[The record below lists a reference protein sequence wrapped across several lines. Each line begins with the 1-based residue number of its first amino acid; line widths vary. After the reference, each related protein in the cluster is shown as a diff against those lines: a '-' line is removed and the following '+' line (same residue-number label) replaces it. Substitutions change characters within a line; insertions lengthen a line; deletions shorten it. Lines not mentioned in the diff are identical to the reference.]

1 MSDEETEQDMF
12 MYVLEAMA
20 YISASLAAII
30 YIWDTCFKEFKKR
43 KIRRNDNRDL
53 EMGLTPI
60 NENQEEKWKK
70 YDDLIQQFI
79 SSHDQSLEDLQKA
92 VEEFL
97 EDE

>member
-1 MSDEETEQDMF
+1 MDEEKFDELKQEF
-12 MYVLEAMA
+12 ELLKEYHGKLLEAFQ
-20 YISASLAAII
+20 LLR
-30 YIWDTCFKEFKKR
+30 KKT
-43 KIRRNDNRDL
+43 DL
-53 EMGLTPI
+53 HTLMIENI

>member
-1 MSDEETEQDMF
+1 MDEEKFDELRQEF
-12 MYVLEAMA
+12 ELLKEYHGKLLEAFQ
-20 YISASLAAII
+20 LLR
-30 YIWDTCFKEFKKR
+30 KKT
-43 KIRRNDNRDL
+43 DL
-53 EMGLTPI
+53 HTLMIENI

>member
-1 MSDEETEQDMF
+1 MDEEKFDELRQEF
-12 MYVLEAMA
+12 ELLKEYHGKLLEAFQ
-20 YISASLAAII
+20 LLR
-30 YIWDTCFKEFKKR
+30 KKT
-43 KIRRNDNRDL
+43 DL
-53 EMGLTPI
+53 HTLMIENI

-79 SSHDQSLEDLQKA
+79 SSHDQSLEELQKA

>member
-1 MSDEETEQDMF
+1 MDEEKFDELRQEF
-12 MYVLEAMA
+12 ELLKEYHGKLLEAFQ
-20 YISASLAAII
+20 LLR
-30 YIWDTCFKEFKKR
+30 KKT
-43 KIRRNDNRDL
+43 DL
-53 EMGLTPI
+53 HTLMIENI

-92 VEEFL
+92 VEEFM

>member
-1 MSDEETEQDMF
+1 MDEEKFDELRQEF
-12 MYVLEAMA
+12 ELLKEYHGKLLEAFQ
-20 YISASLAAII
+20 LLR
-30 YIWDTCFKEFKKR
+30 KKT
-43 KIRRNDNRDL
+43 DL
-53 EMGLTPI
+53 HTLMLENI

>member
-1 MSDEETEQDMF
+1 MDEEKFDELIQEFEILKEEHEKLLQAFKLLRKKTDLQTF
-12 MYVLEAMA
+12 MIE
-20 YISASLAAII
+20 
-30 YIWDTCFKEFKKR
+30 
-43 KIRRNDNRDL
+43 N
-53 EMGLTPI
+53 I
-60 NENQEEKWKK
+60 NETQEEKWKK

>member
-60 NENQEEKWKK
+60 SENQEDYYSSGSNTSSPE
-70 YDDLIQQFI
+70 I
-79 SSHDQSLEDLQKA
+79 SPSQLRYRSS
-92 VEEFL
+92 
-97 EDE
+97 

>member
-1 MSDEETEQDMF
+1 MDEEKFEELRQEF
-12 MYVLEAMA
+12 ELLKEYHGKLLEAFQ
-20 YISASLAAII
+20 LLR
-30 YIWDTCFKEFKKR
+30 KKT
-43 KIRRNDNRDL
+43 DL
-53 EMGLTPI
+53 HTLMIENI

>member
-1 MSDEETEQDMF
+1 MDEEKFDELKQEF
-12 MYVLEAMA
+12 ELLKEYQGKLLEAFQ
-20 YISASLAAII
+20 LLR
-30 YIWDTCFKEFKKR
+30 KKT
-43 KIRRNDNRDL
+43 DL
-53 EMGLTPI
+53 HTLMIENI

>member
-1 MSDEETEQDMF
+1 MDEEKFDELKQEF
-12 MYVLEAMA
+12 ELLKEYHGKLLEAFQ
-20 YISASLAAII
+20 LLR
-30 YIWDTCFKEFKKR
+30 KKT
-43 KIRRNDNRDL
+43 DL
-53 EMGLTPI
+53 HTLMIENI

-92 VEEFL
+92 VEEFM

>member
-1 MSDEETEQDMF
+1 MDEKKFDELRQEFEILKEEHEKLLQAFKLLRKKTDLQTF
-12 MYVLEAMA
+12 MIE
-20 YISASLAAII
+20 
-30 YIWDTCFKEFKKR
+30 
-43 KIRRNDNRDL
+43 N
-53 EMGLTPI
+53 I
-60 NENQEEKWKK
+60 NETQEEKWKK

>member
-1 MSDEETEQDMF
+1 MIE
-12 MYVLEAMA
+12 
-20 YISASLAAII
+20 
-30 YIWDTCFKEFKKR
+30 
-43 KIRRNDNRDL
+43 N
-53 EMGLTPI
+53 I

-92 VEEFL
+92 GEEFL

>member
-1 MSDEETEQDMF
+1 MDEKKFDDLRQEFELLKE
-12 MYVLEAMA
+12 YHGKLLEAFQ
-20 YISASLAAII
+20 LLR
-30 YIWDTCFKEFKKR
+30 KKT
-43 KIRRNDNRDL
+43 DL
-53 EMGLTPI
+53 HTLMIENI